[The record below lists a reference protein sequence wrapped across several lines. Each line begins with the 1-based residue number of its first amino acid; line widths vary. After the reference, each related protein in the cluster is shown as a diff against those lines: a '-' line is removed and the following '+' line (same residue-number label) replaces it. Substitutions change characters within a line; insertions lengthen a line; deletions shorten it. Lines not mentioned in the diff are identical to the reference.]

1 LVAKI
6 IIEFLFICKYLR
18 IKKINKKM
26 KYKYQLIILGTTE
39 NPIAEEILN
48 QIVTKI
54 TDLKLPKNI
63 LNIINRDNIDE
74 YVGNQPAFSI
84 YFGDKEGNFNDLDI
98 TKKLIEDGTM
108 ILPIFYTDFL
118 KEIPKILENQ
128 NGIQFDNNE
137 LDRIAN
143 IVLQA
148 FELLRNTRKVFISYK
163 RSESTSVAIQMYEAL
178 ESHNFDVF
186 LDTHSIEKGEPFQD
200 ELWHRMTD
208 CDVILLLN
216 TPKFLD
222 SHWCKEELAEA
233 GSKQIGIVQL
243 IWPNHTTESI
253 SHLSYLL
260 NLESSDFENGIYNDK
275 DNSKLNNTKVREII
289 QQVESV
295 RARNLASRQDNL
307 ITEFMSIAK
316 QCGRNITVQP
326 ERFLTEELSGKK
338 IIYIPTIGIPQS
350 TDCQSAEIRHEFEKD
365 PNNTCIRLIYD
376 DLRIR
381 DKWLKHLDWLND
393 NFKKDIHTLKKQDFE
408 KWLQQKK

>member
-1 LVAKI
+1 
-6 IIEFLFICKYLR
+6 
-18 IKKINKKM
+18 M
-26 KYKYQLIILGTTE
+26 KYKYQLIILGTRE
-39 NPIAEEILN
+39 YPIVEEILN
-48 QIVTKI
+48 QIETKI

-63 LNIINRDNIDE
+63 LNIINRDNIGTE

-84 YFGDKEGNFNDLDI
+84 YFGDKEGKFNDLDI

-108 ILPIFYTDFL
+108 ILPIFYTDFS

-216 TPKFLD
+216 TPGFLE
-222 SHWCKEELAEA
+222 SHWCKEELAVA

-243 IWPNHTTESI
+243 IWPNHTIESI
-253 SHLSYLL
+253 SHLSFPLK
-260 NLESSDFENGIYNDK
+260 LESSDFEKGIYNNK
-275 DNSKLNNTKVREII
+275 DSSKLNNTKIREIV

-307 ITEFMSIAK
+307 ITDFINIAK

-326 ERFLTEELSGKK
+326 ERFLTEELSGKN

-381 DKWLKHLDWLND
+381 DKWLKHLDWLNN

>member
-1 LVAKI
+1 
-6 IIEFLFICKYLR
+6 
-18 IKKINKKM
+18 M
-26 KYKYQLIILGTTE
+26 KYKYQLIILGITE
-39 NPIAEEILN
+39 NPIVKEILS
-48 QIVTKI
+48 QIETKI

-63 LNIINRDNIDE
+63 LNIINRDNIDTE

-84 YFGDKEGNFNDLDI
+84 YFGDKEGKFNDLDI

-108 ILPIFYTDFL
+108 ILPIFYTDFP

-216 TPKFLD
+216 TPGFLE
-222 SHWCKEELAEA
+222 SHWCKEELAVA

-243 IWPNHTTESI
+243 IWPNHTIESI

-260 NLESSDFENGIYNDK
+260 NLESSDFENGIYND
-275 DNSKLNNTKVREII
+275 NSKLNNTRVREII

-295 RARNLASRQDNL
+295 RARNLASRQD
-307 ITEFMSIAK
+307 K

-408 KWLQQKK
+408 KWLQ

>member
-1 LVAKI
+1 
-6 IIEFLFICKYLR
+6 
-18 IKKINKKM
+18 M

-39 NPIAEEILN
+39 NPIVEKILN
-48 QIVTKI
+48 QIETKI

-63 LNIINRDNIDE
+63 LNIINRDNIDK

-84 YFGDKEGNFNDLDI
+84 YFGDKKGNFNDLDI

-108 ILPIFYTDFL
+108 ILPIFYNDFP

-216 TPKFLD
+216 TPGFLE
-222 SHWCKEELAEA
+222 SHWCKEELAVA

-243 IWPNHTTESI
+243 IWPNHTIEPI
-253 SHLSYLL
+253 SHLSYPL
-260 NLESSDFENGIYNDK
+260 NLESSDFENGIYDDK
-275 DNSKLNNTKVREII
+275 DNPKLNNTKVKEII

-295 RARNLASRQDNL
+295 RTRNLASRQDNL
-307 ITEFMSIAK
+307 ITEFVSIAK

-326 ERFLTEELSGKK
+326 ERFLTEELSGKN

-350 TDCQSAEIRHEFEKD
+350 TDCQSAEIRHEFEKA

-408 KWLQQKK
+408 KWLQ

>member
-1 LVAKI
+1 
-6 IIEFLFICKYLR
+6 
-18 IKKINKKM
+18 M

-39 NPIAEEILN
+39 NPIVEEILN
-48 QIVTKI
+48 QIETKI
-54 TDLKLPKNI
+54 SDLKLPKNI
-63 LNIINRDNIDE
+63 LNIINRDNIDTE

-108 ILPIFYTDFL
+108 ILPIFYTDFP

-216 TPKFLD
+216 TPGFLE
-222 SHWCKEELAEA
+222 SHWCKEELAVA

-243 IWPNHTTESI
+243 IWPNHTIESI

-260 NLESSDFENGIYNDK
+260 NLESSDFENGIYND
-275 DNSKLNNTKVREII
+275 NSKLNNTRVREII

-295 RARNLASRQDNL
+295 QARNLASRQDNL

-365 PNNTCIRLIYD
+365 PNNRLA
-376 DLRIR
+376 
-381 DKWLKHLDWLND
+381 K
-393 NFKKDIHTLKKQDFE
+393 
-408 KWLQQKK
+408 

>member
-1 LVAKI
+1 
-6 IIEFLFICKYLR
+6 
-18 IKKINKKM
+18 M

-39 NPIAEEILN
+39 NPIVKEILS
-48 QIVTKI
+48 QIETKI

-63 LNIINRDNIDE
+63 LNIINRDNIDTE

-84 YFGDKEGNFNDLDI
+84 YFGDKEGKFNDLDI

-108 ILPIFYTDFL
+108 VLPIFYTDFS

-216 TPKFLD
+216 TPGFLE
-222 SHWCKEELAEA
+222 SHWCKKELAVA

-243 IWPNHTTESI
+243 IWPNHTIESI
-253 SHLSYLL
+253 SHLSYPLKL
-260 NLESSDFENGIYNDK
+260 KKSDFENGIYNDK

-307 ITEFMSIAK
+307 ITEFRKIAK
-316 QCGRNITVQP
+316 QCGRNITIQP
-326 ERFLTEELSGKK
+326 ERFLTEELSGKN

-393 NFKKDIHTLKKQDFE
+393 NFKKDILTLKKQDFE